1 MRICF
6 WNTNKNRKIND
17 YISDI
22 IVENIVD
29 IFVLAEYEA
38 SIEELKRKLAL
49 NNIVIEQAIT
59 IGCDRITVLKK
70 GKRYLWSRSYRQIQ
84 VPHHCC

>member
-17 YISDI
+17 YIADI

-59 IGCDRITVLKK
+59 IGCDRITVLKEREK
-70 GKRYLWSRSYRQIQ
+70 CKSRISK
-84 VPHHCC
+84 

>member
-1 MRICF
+1 MREKKLRICF

-38 SIEELKRKLAL
+38 SIKDLSE
-49 NNIVIEQAIT
+49 N
-59 IGCDRITVLKK
+59 
-70 GKRYLWSRSYRQIQ
+70 
-84 VPHHCC
+84 

>member
-59 IGCDRITVLKK
+59 IGCDRTP
-70 GKRYLWSRSYRQIQ
+70 WSGPPLLSAEKHS
-84 VPHHCC
+84 PAN